1 MRSTDSEMSENIQK
15 CLLVSSAVKY
25 LSIYL
30 HNIFQTHT
38 HKHIQTNSLYC
49 MLVKS
54 PPPFGS
60 RIYDQ
65 VKHTNCLNIVTV
77 QFTFDRYRGSPTQAD
92 GKQDIS
98 SVRKV
103 TKPLTI
109 SVKVCEQRQ

>member
-77 QFTFDRYRGSPTQAD
+77 QIY
-92 GKQDIS
+92 I
-98 SVRKV
+98 
-103 TKPLTI
+103 
-109 SVKVCEQRQ
+109 